1 MHPIPS
7 ETDFKVLVEVD
18 NAIAPDFIKLVTRFK
33 LRSKVKI
40 SDVSEKWDVYQV
52 WGNGIATIVSADD
65 LFATNSFLLRDPRT
79 PEMGWRLLASKNAG
93 LNIPEKV
100 EQVAQSAYTVHRMLQ
115 GVPEGSKEINLNS
128 SLPLESCMDYMHGVD
143 FHKGCYIGQEL
154 TARTHFTGLV
164 RKRILP
170 VVLRTQ
176 PEGNNEFTV
185 NNNASFSLPASGADV
200 RLIAAN
206 VEEKPEKQR
215 PTRMRSAGKF
225 LNGVHN
231 VGLALLRLDQV
242 EKTLHPATSS
252 SVLAT
257 ESMDGSPLYIR
268 ARFPTWWPSTNGT
281 SKGD

>member
-115 GVPEGSKEINLNS
+115 GVPEGSKEIILNS

-170 VVLRTQ
+170 VVLSTQ

>member
-100 EQVAQSAYTVHRMLQ
+100 EQVAQRAYTVHRMLQ

-170 VVLRTQ
+170 VVLSTQ